1 MMGVAGYDY
10 GGKYKTNDNVI
21 MEIDEQV
28 SRRISKANRG
38 ESAVM
43 NSLIPLSKAEICGML
58 PDVSQTTVEAVL
70 SDMV

>member
-28 SRRISKANRG
+28 SRRISKANRV

>member
-1 MMGVAGYDY
+1 MGVAGYDY

-28 SRRISKANRG
+28 SRRISKANRV